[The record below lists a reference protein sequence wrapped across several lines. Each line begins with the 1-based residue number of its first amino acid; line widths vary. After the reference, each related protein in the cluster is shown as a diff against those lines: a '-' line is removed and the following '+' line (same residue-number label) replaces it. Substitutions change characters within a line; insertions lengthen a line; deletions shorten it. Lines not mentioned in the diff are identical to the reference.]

1 MTTPTDSRAGGP
13 SGVSDGDAAFL
24 DARQALQ
31 RGDFS
36 RLAPLFERDPTGADA
51 RAPIVRWHVERRF
64 DNEPEA
70 LAEALT
76 CACFLGQADVA
87 EYFLRQGV
95 TSLGG
100 AATGLN
106 AFHWAANRGQLEAV
120 QLLIRWRALFGRRSA
135 HGGNVLDTAVWSAIN
150 EPRPEHLR
158 IIEEL
163 VKAGARLEQ
172 EPFPTGHAEIDE
184 LIRRSQP

>member
-1 MTTPTDSRAGGP
+1 MTTPADGGAGGP
-13 SGVSDGDAAFL
+13 SGVSDRDSVFL
-24 DARQALQ
+24 DARQRLQ

-36 RLAPLFERDPTGADA
+36 QLAPLFERDSTGADA

-64 DNEPEA
+64 DDDPEA

-95 TSLGG
+95 TPLGG

-106 AFHWAANRGQLEAV
+106 AFHWAVNRGQLEAV
-120 QLLIRWRALFGRRSA
+120 RLLIRWRALFGTRSM

-150 EPRPEHLR
+150 EPRPDHLR

-163 VKAGARLEQ
+163 VEAGARLEQ
-172 EPFPTGHAEIDE
+172 EPFPTGHADIDE
-184 LIRRSQP
+184 ILRRSQ